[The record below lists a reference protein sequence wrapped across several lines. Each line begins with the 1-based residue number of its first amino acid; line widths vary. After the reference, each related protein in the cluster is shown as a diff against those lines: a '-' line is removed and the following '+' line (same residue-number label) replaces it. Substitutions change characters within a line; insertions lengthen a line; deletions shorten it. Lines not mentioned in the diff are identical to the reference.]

1 MFNLKYEQ
9 AKEAA
14 MKKKEAEKENASYP
28 RSSTTQPRPRGRVS
42 SEEVVL

>member
-14 MKKKEAEKENASYP
+14 MKKKEAEKEEG
-28 RSSTTQPRPRGRVS
+28 RSLER
-42 SEEVVL
+42 